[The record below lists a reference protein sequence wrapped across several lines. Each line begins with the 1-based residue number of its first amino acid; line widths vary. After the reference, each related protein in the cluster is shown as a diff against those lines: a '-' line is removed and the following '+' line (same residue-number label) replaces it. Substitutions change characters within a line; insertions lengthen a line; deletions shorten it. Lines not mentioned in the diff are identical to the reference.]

1 MAKKFLIDTNVLI
14 KYLNGSLDQNLASLI
29 DNINIEI
36 SIVTKIEILSWSGFS
51 EFQKNQILIFLSK
64 CRMFSVE
71 DEIIETVVGFRN
83 KYKLKIPD
91 AIIAATAFYN
101 NMQLVTL
108 DKDFANIKGLRI
120 ISSIEI

>member
-36 SIVTKIEILSWSGFS
+36 SIITKIEILSWSGFS